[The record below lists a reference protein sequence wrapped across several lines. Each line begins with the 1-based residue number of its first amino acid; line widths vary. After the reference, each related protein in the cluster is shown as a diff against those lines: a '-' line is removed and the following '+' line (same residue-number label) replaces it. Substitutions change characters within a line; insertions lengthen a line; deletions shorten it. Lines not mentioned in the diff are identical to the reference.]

1 MIGMKKMTAVL
12 LVCLLAAGCAS
23 APQSTE
29 TAAATASAAAEAS
42 TAPAASTEPAASAE
56 ATEGA
61 HAPADVQTLDGVLEK
76 DLPQTLTVT
85 IQDLEVIFT
94 KDLSFQE
101 TGKLEAGQEIT
112 VTYTGSLDSHPTAL
126 SAAAK

>member
-1 MIGMKKMTAVL
+1 MITMRKMTAAVL
-12 LVCLLAAGCAS
+12 ACLLAAGCSS
-23 APQSTE
+23 AAP
-29 TAAATASAAAEAS
+29 SAAAVS
-42 TAPAASTEPAASAE
+42 TAPAGTEPAASAS
-56 ATEGA
+56 AA
-61 HAPADVQTLDGVLEK
+61 ASAPASLPADAQTLDGVLEK

-101 TGKLEAGQEIT
+101 TGSLETGQEIT
-112 VTYTGSLDSHPTAL
+112 VTYTGDLSSHPTAL